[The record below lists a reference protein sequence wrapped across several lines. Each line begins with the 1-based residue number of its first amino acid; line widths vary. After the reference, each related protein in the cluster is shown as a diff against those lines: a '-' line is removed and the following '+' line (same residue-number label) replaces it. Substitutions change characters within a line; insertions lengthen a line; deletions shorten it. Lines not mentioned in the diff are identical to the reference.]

1 MTQPECVGVWVLLVS
16 KQGSQHVCKTPTLA
30 PQAAAWLGLSA
41 ILRPASLRPT
51 RASSL
56 HPACIL
62 HPAPADPIGAWIDA
76 GMAEVRPDISNAA
89 YAASHSFV
97 ADWRT
102 HRVWDY
108 LNGSLWKFIPS
119 DERVLDA
126 QVRRAAQIQNSVI
139 QL

>member
-1 MTQPECVGVWVLLVS
+1 MPPP
-16 KQGSQHVCKTPTLA
+16 H
-30 PQAAAWLGLSA
+30 
-41 ILRPASLRPT
+41 
-51 RASSL
+51 
-56 HPACIL
+56 ACSL

-126 QVRRAAQIQNSVI
+126 QVRRAAARGAHGAHSFMNSTCDT
-139 QL
+139 QYAHHTP